1 MEQTRLGDFTSPF
14 AVPTPEGVEG
24 WERMYP
30 AYLQFSEDRREFE
43 EDKLWFR
50 DSMHYPEPM
59 YPFDTLLPE
68 DTWVILSQN
77 TTKVFRVPSSKGL
90 DHRIINGYVYV
101 SPNTIEDGDEIARR
115 AEVFAPRA
123 GHYFENWD
131 ELYARWQEKAKD
143 CRRRLAEIRFEPLPD
158 VEDERAVF
166 EADPLTTGHRLLVAY
181 NRLLENQH
189 EMAYLHFDMLGL
201 GYGAFLTFRDFCH
214 QAFPGI
220 RDDTVAKMVA
230 GIDILLFRPDDELR
244 RLARL
249 AVELGVGE
257 HLAADRGPDAALE
270 ALRAA
275 PRGEEW
281 IAALEEA
288 KDPWF
293 WYSTGAGLTHPDRA
307 WIDDLRIPFS
317 VMAGY
322 VQRLDAGEDIER
334 PVDEVR
340 RERDRITGEYRELL
354 GTDEDRTSFDEL
366 LELART
372 VYPFV
377 EDHNFYCE
385 HQHYSLFWNKV
396 RELGAV
402 FAHHGFLDEEEDIF
416 FLHRYEVHPALWD
429 LQSGWATET
438 PDRRDHWRRLVAE
451 RRRIMDAM
459 RRWSPPPA
467 LGKVPEE
474 VTESFTVMLWG
485 ITTETLARWQEA
497 EHGGG
502 DDGMLRG
509 VAAAPGVAEGPARVI
524 FSAAELEDVRPGEV
538 LVCPITAPSWAPV
551 FGRIAGA
558 VSDIGGIMS
567 HAAIVSREYGMPA
580 VVGTGFGTTRIRTG
594 QIVRIDGD
602 RGTVEVL
609 DGADG

>member
-30 AYLQFSEDRREFE
+30 AYLQFSEDLREFE

-459 RRWSPPPA
+459 RRWSQPQA

-485 ITTETLARWQEA
+485 ITTETLSRWQEA

>member
-1 MEQTRLGDFTSPF
+1 MQKTKLGDFTSPF
-14 AVPTPEGVEG
+14 DVPTPDGVEG

-30 AYLQFSEDRREFE
+30 PYLQFSDDRREFE

-101 SPNTIEDGDEIARR
+101 SPNTIEDGEEIARR
-115 AEVFAPRA
+115 AEVFGPRA
-123 GHYFENWD
+123 AHYFENWD
-131 ELYARWQEKAKD
+131 ELYATWQEKAKD
-143 CRRRLAEIRFEPLPD
+143 CRRRLSEIVFEPLPD
-158 VEDERAVF
+158 IEPASAVF
-166 EADPLTTGHRLLVAY
+166 EADPLTSGHRLLVAY

-201 GYGAFLTFRDFCH
+201 GYGAFLTFRDFCLE
-214 QAFPGI
+214 AFPGM

-244 RLARL
+244 KLARL

-257 HLAADRGPDAALE
+257 QLKAGGTPDEVIAAVGS
-270 ALRAA
+270 A

-281 IAALEEA
+281 LAALEEA

-322 VQRLDAGEDIER
+322 VAQLEAGEDIER

-340 RERDRITGEYRELL
+340 RERDRIAAEYRDLL
-354 GTDEDRTSFDEL
+354 ATDEDRASFDEL
-366 LELART
+366 LQLART

-402 FAHHGFLDEEEDIF
+402 FAHHGFFEDAEDIF

-438 PDRRDHWRRLVAE
+438 PDRREHYQRLVAE
-451 RRRIMDAM
+451 RKRVMEAM

-485 ITTETLARWQEA
+485 ITTATLERWQEA
-497 EHGGG
+497 EHGGD
-502 DDGMLRG
+502 DDGFLQG

-524 FSAAELEDVRPGEV
+524 FSASELEDVQPGEI

-580 VVGTGFGTTRIRTG
+580 VVGTGFGTTRITTG
-594 QIVRIDGD
+594 QMLRIDGD
-602 RGTVEVL
+602 KGSVEVL
-609 DGADG
+609 DGPAG